1 MNTVELGQFTLTQ
14 LAQQQ
19 TASRTQLVGDSHA
32 YVTPTDTFPTAT
44 QYRASQQAYNR
55 YLGFDSASPLRP
67 SIATAGSLIFPIA
80 VVPNTPGVFNAR
92 MHQPCNTCASQS
104 CVCAHLVSL
113 SFTSAELKI
122 PVTLTHYDLRNSSYR
137 LTLYRA
143 PSVPSDQR
151 LAFAP
156 SYATQLHSFA
166 VPIGVNRDY
175 DLYKAN
181 PPHFLQIPPN
191 SFFTFDGPFLNS
203 QFHTANM
210 FTGGYPVP
218 DGADPM
224 PSIQLQIVMASAL

>member
-143 PSVPSDQR
+143 PSVPSPPREGELPKQGAPASTGFTER
-151 LAFAP
+151 IPPRPAPMAARASSLEQPIAFA
-156 SYATQLHSFA
+156 SAST
-166 VPIGVNRDY
+166 
-175 DLYKAN
+175 
-181 PPHFLQIPPN
+181 
-191 SFFTFDGPFLNS
+191 
-203 QFHTANM
+203 
-210 FTGGYPVP
+210 PV
-218 DGADPM
+218 
-224 PSIQLQIVMASAL
+224 